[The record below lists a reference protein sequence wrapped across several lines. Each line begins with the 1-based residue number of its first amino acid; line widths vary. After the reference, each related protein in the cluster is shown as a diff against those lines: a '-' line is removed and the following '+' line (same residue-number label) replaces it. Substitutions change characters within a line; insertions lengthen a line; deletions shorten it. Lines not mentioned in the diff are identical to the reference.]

1 MRRLVK
7 SFGAMI
13 SSSLFRCLGRS
24 KNFNTTMIFR
34 QSLSTVHKVILR
46 PFIFS
51 LTLLLVALPL
61 AFSADQLSPA
71 NTLPAVDSSSQNQR
85 HLRIGLALAGGGTR
99 GCAHIG
105 VIRALE
111 KAGIKIDC
119 IAGTSMGAIVGGLYA
134 SGVSTDDIQQLIM
147 SKKLV
152 HGYDTVPIPLR
163 IAVVPIFFIPHLFGY
178 HPYDGLYRGGV
189 FADFIRKS
197 APEGHREIEK
207 FEMPFAAVASNII
220 DGKAYAITKGCIG
233 KAVQASSAIP
243 FLRRPVEIGDKLFI
257 DGGIVLNLPV
267 DQTRDL
273 GADFV
278 IAVDVDDDLV
288 KMEKK
293 NFRKIGSVATRALNM
308 HLSTIDAAQVKRADF
323 VIHPDVTGIDL
334 LSRNLKDARKAI
346 ASGESETDKLM
357 AALRKKIQE
366 QQVSIADKQGDKATV
381 KGEQI
386 QND

>member
-1 MRRLVK
+1 MNSVQ
-7 SFGAMI
+7 
-13 SSSLFRCLGRS
+13 
-24 KNFNTTMIFR
+24 T
-34 QSLSTVHKVILR
+34 LSTLHKVILR

-51 LTLLLVALPL
+51 LTLLIVAP
-61 AFSADQLSPA
+61 AFAASIEPPTAPNAVTEKGSRNKEGPASPSSIA
-71 NTLPAVDSSSQNQR
+71 QKDSSTNANSVEKFAPNS
-85 HLRIGLALAGGGTR
+85 LRVGLALAGGGTR

-134 SGVSTDDIQQLIM
+134 SGVSVDGIQELIM

-152 HGYDTVPIPLR
+152 HGYDTVPIPVR
-163 IAVVPIFFIPHLFGY
+163 VAVVPLFAIPHLFGY

-189 FADFIRKS
+189 FAKFIRKS
-197 APEGHREIEK
+197 APEGYREIEK
-207 FEMPFAAVASNII
+207 FKMPFAAIASNVL
-220 DGKAYAITKGCIG
+220 DGKAYPIKEGCIG
-233 KAVQASSAIP
+233 KALQASSAIP

-267 DQTRDL
+267 EEARNL

-278 IAVDVDDDLV
+278 IAVDVDDDLK
-288 KMEKK
+288 KMDKK
-293 NFRKIGSVATRALNM
+293 DFRKIGSVATRALNM
-308 HLSTIDAAQVKRADF
+308 HLSTIDEAQTRKADF

-334 LSRNLKDARKAI
+334 LSRKLKDARKAI
-346 ASGESETDKLM
+346 SSGENETDKLM
-357 AALRKKIQE
+357 AALKKKIE
-366 QQVSIADKQGDKATV
+366 ESQVSIADKRSEKNTV